1 MAAANIVNT
10 SALVTT
16 GTTRPVQERKPRISG
31 MRVVPDSLEP
41 SKLWNLGSDNGYGI
55 TSDSSGN
62 VYVTG
67 STVGALDGNTSAGG
81 YDLFVVKYN
90 SSGVKQWTQQ
100 LGASSTDIANS
111 ITIDSSGIF
120 MLRGLTV
127 IMAQHQCWSGSLDGN
142 TSAGLSDLFQLD
154 FC

>member
-1 MAAANIVNT
+1 M
-10 SALVTT
+10 
-16 GTTRPVQERKPRISG
+16 E
-31 MRVVPDSLEP
+31 
-41 SKLWNLGSDNGYGI
+41 NGYGI

-111 ITIDSSGIF
+111 ITIDSSGH
-120 MLRGLTV
+120 LYVTGSTL
-127 IMAQHQCWSGSLDGN
+127 HSGLDGN
-142 TSAGLSDLFQLD
+142 TSAGLSDLFVVK
-154 FC
+154 